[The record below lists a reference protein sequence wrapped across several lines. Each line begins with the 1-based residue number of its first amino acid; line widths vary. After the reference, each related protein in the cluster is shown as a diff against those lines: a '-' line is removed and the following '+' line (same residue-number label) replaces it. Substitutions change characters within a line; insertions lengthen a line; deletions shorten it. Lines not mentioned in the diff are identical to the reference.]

1 MLPGSLGCE
10 NENDNNDD
18 NENNNDDENDI
29 DNGDH
34 DDDGDEGNNGGH
46 TGSLMHHGQN
56 LLRWT
61 QLCELRT
68 SDF

>member
-61 QLCELRT
+61 QFCELRT